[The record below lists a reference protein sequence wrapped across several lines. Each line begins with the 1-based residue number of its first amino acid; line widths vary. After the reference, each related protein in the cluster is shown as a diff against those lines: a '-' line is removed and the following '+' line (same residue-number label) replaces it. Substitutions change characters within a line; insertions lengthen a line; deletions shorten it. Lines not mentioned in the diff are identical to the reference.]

1 MLKQRIVTAAVL
13 LTAIVWALFFA
24 APWVWGVLSLV
35 LFAAA
40 GWEWGALLGRAGP
53 VGGDGG
59 AGEGA
64 DASAGSR
71 AAIGVTAAVTVAG
84 LAWLAWRGGFELGA
98 GTDGTGPWLAA
109 LLVVDLL
116 LWLGLALPAVLA
128 AKPRGDHPAFATVAI
143 FCLWVAVLELR
154 LIHPVL
160 VLSAMAIVWFADV
173 GAYFVG
179 RAVGRR
185 KLAVRVSPNKSW
197 EGAWGGLATVL
208 VIAALAWWA
217 WPDAPVLSN
226 LLASRAGLSLAA
238 LALTAIVALSIV
250 GDLYESLL
258 KRANGVKDSGRLL
271 PGHGGVLDRI
281 DALVPTMPACLLL
294 WQALAR

>member
-1 MLKQRIVTAAVL
+1 SSAPAASSGSATSCCGSSRIPSFTSALPTGRTSTPRRCRRRSPGIASANAASAAPAGSSPRQQVEQLHTIAPRGRRPLPGRESPMLKQRIVTAAVL

-154 LIHPVL
+154 LIHPVSSEEHTSDL
-160 VLSAMAIVWFADV
+160 Q
-173 GAYFVG
+173 
-179 RAVGRR
+179 
-185 KLAVRVSPNKSW
+185 
-197 EGAWGGLATVL
+197 
-208 VIAALAWWA
+208 
-217 WPDAPVLSN
+217 
-226 LLASRAGLSLAA
+226 SR
-238 LALTAIVALSIV
+238 
-250 GDLYESLL
+250 
-258 KRANGVKDSGRLL
+258 
-271 PGHGGVLDRI
+271 
-281 DALVPTMPACLLL
+281 
-294 WQALAR
+294 

>member
-1 MLKQRIVTAAVL
+1 MLKQRIITAAVL
-13 LTAIVWALFFA
+13 LVAIVWALFFA
-24 APWVWGVLSLV
+24 PPWVWGALSLV
-35 LFAAA
+35 LLAAA
-40 GWEWGALLGRAGP
+40 GWEWGTLLGR
-53 VGGDGG
+53 GGS
-59 AGEGA
+59 A
-64 DASAGSR
+64 DTTPAV
-71 AAIGVTAAVTVAG
+71 GVTAAIVVAG
-84 LAWLAWRGGFELGA
+84 VAWLAWRGGFGLAAGAEGA
-98 GTDGTGPWLAA
+98 GAWLAA
-109 LLVVDLL
+109 LLVLDLV

-128 AKPRGDHPAFATVAI
+128 ARPRGSHPAFAAVAM
-143 FCLWVAVLELR
+143 FCLWVAILELR

-179 RAVGRR
+179 RAFGRR

-208 VIAALAWWA
+208 VVAALAWWA
-217 WPDAPVLSN
+217 WPDAPVLSSV
-226 LLASRAGLSLAA
+226 LASRAGPVIAA

-258 KRANGVKDSGRLL
+258 KRAKGVKDSGRLL

-281 DALVPTMPACLLL
+281 DALVPTMPVCLLL
-294 WQALAR
+294 WHALAR

>member
-1 MLKQRIVTAAVL
+1 MIRG
-13 LTAIVWALFFA
+13 ALGLRAGTRFHRL
-24 APWVWGVLSLV
+24 VLSLV
-35 LFAAA
+35 ARGGPSRDRAEGATAGSTRAAA
-40 GWEWGALLGRAGP
+40 
-53 VGGDGG
+53 
-59 AGEGA
+59 
-64 DASAGSR
+64 
-71 AAIGVTAAVTVAG
+71 GVTAAIVVAG
-84 LAWLAWRGGFELGA
+84 LAWLAWRGGFRLAAGGA
-98 GTDGTGPWLAA
+98 GPWLTV

-116 LWLGLALPAVLA
+116 LWVALALPAVLA
-128 AKPRGDHPAFATVAI
+128 ATPRGSHPAFATVAM
-143 FCLWVAVLELR
+143 FCLWVALLELR

-179 RAVGRR
+179 RAFGRR

-208 VIAALAWWA
+208 VVAALAWLA
-217 WPDAPVLSN
+217 WPDAPLLSSVL
-226 LLASRAGLSLAA
+226 ATRAGVPLAA

-258 KRANGVKDSGRLL
+258 KRASGVKDSGRLL